1 MFRMAKH
8 YILNLTDDER
18 AALEDL
24 VSRNR
29 ISRLKLQRA
38 QILLKADEGM
48 TDADI
53 ADEIGA
59 GTATVERIRKRAVLE
74 GIEAALERRPQQGP
88 SRPPKLDGRAEA
100 HLIKLACSEPPD
112 GASRWTLSL
121 LADKLV
127 QLEVLDSVSRTTIH
141 RGLKK
146 TKSSPG
152 R

>member
-1 MFRMAKH
+1 MAKH

-18 AALEDL
+18 AGLEDL

-48 TDADI
+48 TDVEI
-53 ADEIGA
+53 ADEIGV

-74 GIEAALERRPQQGP
+74 GIEVALDRKRQQVP

-127 QLEVLDSVSRTTIH
+127 QLEVVDSVSRTTIH
-141 RGLKK
+141 RRLKK
-146 TKSSPG
+146 TKSSRG